1 MKANVLPMA
10 SHNYASLYSVLLK
23 TEVLSETHAHTHA
36 LQRSGADVMEPHP
49 VILSTTTTQPSNT
62 KQHQASFQ
70 EYSSMKKRK
79 WRQGVRE
86 PAEEII

>member
-1 MKANVLPMA
+1 MKANVLSMT

-23 TEVLSETHAHTHA
+23 TEVLSETHTHT
-36 LQRSGADVMEPHP
+36 LPRSGADVMEPHP

-62 KQHQASFQ
+62 KQHQALFQ
-70 EYSSMKKRK
+70 GYSSMKKRK
-79 WRQGVRE
+79 WRQGERE